1 MHSASIMTIEERSAG
16 LIELNAIQQL
26 KQLLLAGSLITSI
39 FSKRKL
45 QSWRAFTCGWRRIY
59 DDH

>member
-1 MHSASIMTIEERSAG
+1 MHSVSIITIEERSAG

-26 KQLLLAGSLITSI
+26 KQLLLAGSLVTSI
-39 FSKRKL
+39 FCKRKL
-45 QSWRAFTCGWRRIY
+45 QSWHAFTCGWRGFY